1 MPRPIHTGTGVII
14 GLDPNRARAKWRA
27 GLLAWAICLA
37 GVAGSVQAQ
46 TSTTAE
52 DEQAAEN
59 AQQRVGPNVEDR
71 IVVTARRREENLLE
85 TPAAISALSPEIL
98 AERNISNLDDVGK
111 HIPNLNVS
119 RFGVGNT
126 SQAAVFIRGIGLQ
139 DHIITTDPGVG
150 VYLDGV
156 YLGRQMGSNLSLVNI
171 ERIEVLRGP
180 QGTLYGRNSL
190 GGAINIITTK
200 PDQTEGMIIN
210 VKGGSR
216 GRAAVDSYGQFPLT
230 QDIAVGVSS
239 YFKRREGVGKFLLL
253 DNPERE
259 VGEEKEYG
267 GRITANW
274 EVNDRFS
281 LLLSID
287 GMEAENGQSP
297 YQIEITGLDPASNFV
312 PGTPV
317 QDRPDPFIGDFP
329 ALQPDFP
336 FDLAPFGFPELIGPR
351 DDSLT
356 TVAGLDSTSNAAWG
370 TSITANVELTPE
382 LAAKFIGSYRF
393 SEYTGGLDDDESPL
407 RLSEFPEDGEA
418 DQISLELQLS
428 GQYGKFDFVSG
439 LYYFHEDGETNSG
452 PFTFSPFNMPN
463 SEDSFGVPFDLGFP
477 TGLGFFDLNQ
487 ETDSY
492 AIYANVKYELSDR
505 LMVGGGL
512 RYSKDDKEANA
523 LFPSFPER
531 VFRDADFEELTWDIN
546 ATLALHDA
554 INAYAQIQ
562 KGYQTGGFPPRPFGG
577 PAQFVSFNE
586 QTAINYEVGLKGD
599 WMNRLVFS
607 LAAFW
612 TEYDDLALPFSDT
625 QAGGGFVTIVENAGE
640 SRSRGFEL
648 EGDLEVFD
656 GFHIRTA
663 VGYLDAEIRSVDPG
677 TIGIGQGDSP
687 ALTPEWT
694 LSVAPSYRIRFANG
708 GALQINADYSYRDE
722 MFGQSIN
729 NPNELMDSRELLGFS
744 IDYHAPDGTWSL
756 GAYGENIT
764 NEVYDVG
771 RLQQTGFVGVVLS
784 NDRRELGVRLTKQFG
799 NIL

>member
-1 MPRPIHTGTGVII
+1 MSSKNWNATRPA
-14 GLDPNRARAKWRA
+14 P
-27 GLLAWAICLA
+27 LAAILA
-37 GVAGSVQAQ
+37 GTVFVLSPAHAL
-46 TSTTAE
+46 A
-52 DEQAAEN
+52 QAADSEQI
-59 AQQRVGPNVEDR
+59 ARERADAREDDDDR
-71 IVVTARRREENLLE
+71 MVVTARKREENLLE
-85 TPAAISALSPEIL
+85 TPAAISALPPEIL
-98 AERNISNLDDVGK
+98 NERNISNIDDVGK

-126 SQAAVFIRGIGLQ
+126 AQAAVFIRGIGLQ

-200 PDQTEGMIIN
+200 PGREEGMVVN

-216 GRAAVDSYGQFPLT
+216 DRAAIDSYGQFPLT
-230 QDIAVGVSS
+230 SNVAVGVSS
-239 YFKRREGVGKFLLL
+239 YFKRRDGVGKFLLL

-274 EVNDRFS
+274 DVNDRLS
-281 LLLSID
+281 LLFSVD

-297 YQIEITGLDPASNFV
+297 YQIQITGLDPASNFV
-312 PGTPV
+312 PGTPM

-336 FDLAPFGFPELIGPR
+336 FDLTAFGFPELIGAR
-351 DDSLT
+351 DDSLS
-356 TVAGLDSTSNAAWG
+356 TVAGIESTSNAAWG
-370 TSITANVELTPE
+370 TSITADLELTPA
-382 LAAKFIGSYRF
+382 LSARFIGSYRY

-418 DQISLELQLS
+418 EQISLELQLA
-428 GQYGKFDFVSG
+428 GQFGDLDFVSG
-439 LYYFHEDGETNSG
+439 LYYFNEDGETNSG

-477 TGLGFFDLNQ
+477 TGLGNFDLNQ

-492 AIYANVKYELSDR
+492 AIYANVKYGLTER
-505 LMVGGGL
+505 LTVGGGL
-512 RYSKDDKEANA
+512 RYSKDDKEADA

-531 VFRDADFEELTWDIN
+531 TFRKADFEELTWDIN
-546 ATLALHDA
+546 ATLALA
-554 INAYAQIQ
+554 SSLNAYAQIQ

-577 PAQFVSFNE
+577 PDQFVSFDE
-586 QTAINYEVGLKGD
+586 QTAINYEIGLKGD
-599 WMNRLVFS
+599 LMRRLVFS
-607 LAAFW
+607 FAAFW

-648 EGDLEVFD
+648 EADFEVID
-656 GFHIRTA
+656 GFHLRTA
-663 VGYLDAEIRSVDPG
+663 VGYLDAEIRSVKPG
-677 TIGIGQGDSP
+677 TIGIGAGDSP

-694 LSVAPSYRIRFANG
+694 LSIAPSYRLLLANG
-708 GALQINADYSYRDE
+708 GALQFNADYSYRDE

-729 NPNELMDSRELLGFS
+729 NPNELMDSRELIGFT
-744 IDYHAPDGTWSL
+744 IDYHAPDGSWSL

-784 NDRRELGVRLTKQFG
+784 NDRRELGVRLTKHFG
-799 NIL
+799 GVM